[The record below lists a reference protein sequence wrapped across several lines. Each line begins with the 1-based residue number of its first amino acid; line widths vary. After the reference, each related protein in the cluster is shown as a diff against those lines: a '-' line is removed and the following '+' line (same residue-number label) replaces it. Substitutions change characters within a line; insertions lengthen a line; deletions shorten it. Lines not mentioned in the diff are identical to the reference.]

1 MTKDELYNFAK
12 NNSDKLL
19 WGRQEYNIPTTY
31 YPVPTATD
39 YNNGY
44 FTRYFVR
51 RYDGIS
57 IEVTNKYYSSD
68 YNNLPK
74 GLYIRASIKWF
85 LNDISILVAPYTVG
99 TVSAIE
105 RNRSD
110 VTRILRL
117 MPDLNRLLSNLGE
130 FSIREITDTPTRTR
144 ITTDAFRSGIRG

>member
-39 YNNGY
+39 YNN
-44 FTRYFVR
+44 
-51 RYDGIS
+51 
-57 IEVTNKYYSSD
+57 
-68 YNNLPK
+68 LPK

-105 RNRSD
+105 RNRLE
-110 VTRILRL
+110 VIRILRL